1 MELKSVVVSLIKIVK
16 IDYHIFSAFVPSF
29 YVLEAFG
36 IVLKLVIMSMN
47 VLKLVNAIIFVIVLK
62 IVAIVAMIVWNSLI
76 AMMSVLALVAIVV
89 NAMIVLDAVLA
100 YIVAEKN
107 VFVIIVE

>member
-1 MELKSVVVSLIKIVK
+1 
-16 IDYHIFSAFVPSF
+16 
-29 YVLEAFG
+29 
-36 IVLKLVIMSMN
+36 MN

-62 IVAIVAMIVWNSLI
+62 IVDIVAMIVWNSLI